1 MIGIRGRR
9 HALRNNLCLDLHNL
23 GCGVAIAVAEFVQP
37 YHGARAETTSDGV
50 VLFSI
55 CVCLPIVR
63 TVRTTRI
70 IEIGMSF
77 RVCCLKAK
85 SKPASSKS
93 AGHLCCRPEGD
104 ATCMPKHFSLNA
116 TNSWIYSCLLRSCCE
131 QERVLNDW
139 A

>member
-1 MIGIRGRR
+1 MLGIRGRR

-23 GCGVAIAVAEFVQP
+23 GCGVAIAVAEFVQLQM
-37 YHGARAETTSDGV
+37 GV

-55 CVCLPIVR
+55 CVCLAIVR

-70 IEIGMSF
+70 IEIGMGF
-77 RVCCLKAK
+77 RVGCLKAK

-116 TNSWIYSCLLRSCCE
+116 TNSWIYSCLLHSCCE